1 MDVSRFESFVL
12 RFVLDRIIIFRGER
26 IEWFCAFYFLLSGAM
41 RSRARRSPE
50 PQRMD
55 DFSAQMSPLLSFL
68 VLTSSPLISF
78 FRFNNDDDIMNNIN
92 NRLKKNNARISTT
105 KRT

>member
-1 MDVSRFESFVL
+1 VVLYVL
-12 RFVLDRIIIFRGER
+12 RPSLWRDEISGET
-26 IEWFCAFYFLLSGAM
+26 L
-41 RSRARRSPE
+41 ARTSL
-50 PQRMD
+50 D

-78 FRFNNDDDIMNNIN
+78 FRFNDDDDIFNMN

>member
-1 MDVSRFESFVL
+1 MT
-12 RFVLDRIIIFRGER
+12 FRLK
-26 IEWFCAFYFLLSGAM
+26 CL
-41 RSRARRSPE
+41 
-50 PQRMD
+50 
-55 DFSAQMSPLLSFL
+55 PLLSFL
-68 VLTSSPLISF
+68 YSQAAPLISF

>member
-1 MDVSRFESFVL
+1 
-12 RFVLDRIIIFRGER
+12 
-26 IEWFCAFYFLLSGAM
+26 M

-78 FRFNNDDDIMNNIN
+78 FRFNDDDDIFNMN